1 MPTNADLNSSESLLG
16 GRDIFVR
23 KYPLFTRGAF
33 VLVCLLGPLYAFQA
47 IRFAIEKGNPGLD
60 SHAYWL
66 AARGDLLY
74 DKAAGQLDAYLYSPA
89 FAAALRPLS
98 MLEWPLFFTVWVL
111 FEASVL
117 VWLLKPLQV
126 KWSIP
131 LFLLCVP
138 ELVNGN
144 IFILLAA
151 SAVIGLRKPAL
162 WSFPVL
168 TKITT
173 GVGLF
178 WFVARGEWKRLFQGI
193 GASVAIITV
202 AYILQ
207 PAAWQA
213 WVQFL
218 FEHRDGTQ
226 DGRISFLLR
235 CLAAVALVSIG
246 ARKQLPWL
254 IAPAMVL
261 AAPIFALPTLTLLMA
276 IPRLTMPPHSDGS
289 TRGVSGTERELTPK
303 RRRTLGG

>member
-1 MPTNADLNSSESLLG
+1 MPTNADPNPSETLLG

-23 KYPLFTRGAF
+23 KFPLFTRGAF
-33 VLVCLLGPLYAFQA
+33 ILVCILGPLYAFQA

-89 FAAALRPLS
+89 FAAVLRPLA
-98 MLEWPLFFTVWVL
+98 MLEWPLFLAVWIL

-117 VWLLKPLQV
+117 VWLLKPLQL

-162 WSFPVL
+162 FAFPVL

-173 GVGLF
+173 GVGLI

-193 GASVAIITV
+193 GASVAIVAV
-202 AYILQ
+202 AYVLD

-213 WVQFL
+213 WVGFL
-218 FEHRDGTQ
+218 FENRDGTQ
-226 DGRISFLLR
+226 DGAISFLLR
-235 CLAAVALVSIG
+235 CVAAVALVAVG

-276 IPRLTMPPHSDGS
+276 IPRLTMPPRPDGS
-289 TRGVSGTERELTPK
+289 TRAVSDTERELTP
-303 RRRTLGG
+303 